1 MEMVDIWKTVV
12 LQRYAKFDGRAGR
25 AEFWW
30 FALATWLLFIAG
42 AIVAAILGAIATALA
57 VIGYIILIGLS
68 LALIVPSLALA
79 IRRLHDT
86 NKSGWWLLISL
97 IPFGGIV
104 LLVFYIL
111 EGTNGPNSHGAA
123 AEPAAAAA

>member
-1 MEMVDIWKTVV
+1 MQMIDIWKTVI

-25 AEFWW
+25 EEFWW
-30 FALATWLLFIAG
+30 FVLANFLVFI
-42 AIVAAILGAIATALA
+42 VLAILLAISNIFWILYIGYALA
-57 VIGYIILIGLS
+57 VI
-68 LALIVPSLALA
+68 VPSIALA

-86 NKSGWWLLISL
+86 NKSGWWLLIGL

-111 EGTNGPNSHGAA
+111 EGTNGPNDHGAA
-123 AEPAAAAA
+123 PEPAALAT

>member
-1 MEMVDIWKTVV
+1 MIDIWKTVI

-25 AEFWW
+25 EEFWW
-30 FALATWLLFIAG
+30 FVLANFLVFI
-42 AIVAAILGAIATALA
+42 VLAILLAISNIFWILYIGYALA
-57 VIGYIILIGLS
+57 VI
-68 LALIVPSLALA
+68 VPSIALA

-86 NKSGWWLLISL
+86 NKSGWWLLIGL

-111 EGTNGPNSHGAA
+111 EGTNGPNDHGAA
-123 AEPAAAAA
+123 PEPAALAT

>member
-1 MEMVDIWKTVV
+1 MQMIDIWKTVI

-25 AEFWW
+25 EEFWW
-30 FALATWLLFIAG
+30 FVLANFLVFI
-42 AIVAAILGAIATALA
+42 VLAILLAISNIFWILYIGYTLA
-57 VIGYIILIGLS
+57 VI
-68 LALIVPSLALA
+68 VPSIALA

-86 NKSGWWLLISL
+86 NKSGWWLLIGL

-111 EGTNGPNSHGAA
+111 EGTNGPNDHGAA
-123 AEPAAAAA
+123 PEPAALAT